1 MQVQKS
7 SQEVVFDFASYFGAT
22 LEMDKFVGWDGHW
35 ILEAGGFVVQDGEIL
50 NRKFDFQ
57 EVHDW
62 GLVNGH
68 PLYFFRKGQRVG
80 ISYNDQFLP
89 VYYHEVRYGGCC
101 GYAAYNPI
109 FINNTVGFYA
119 KREGVYMYVLMEFR

>member
-1 MQVQKS
+1 MTLAFAPVLYQGEPLWVRAMQGAHLQVQKS
-7 SQEVVFDFASYFGAT
+7 TQEVVFDFASYFGAT

-89 VYYHEVRYGGCC
+89 VYYHEVNVRRVLR
-101 GYAAYNPI
+101 I
-109 FINNTVGFYA
+109 F
-119 KREGVYMYVLMEFR
+119 GV